1 MSQSHTSQHLLYGS
15 HQSLCALLLLWL
27 DRLGRHSED
36 CVNIFAGKCRAI
48 DVGAGSRSRE
58 ESGQLFL
65 AEIAARPFLQ
75 TQPSGPSHIS
85 SLLHPAMIKG
95 TVGQFVFSS
104 GSHLLSM
111 FSNVSLR
118 VRSKHSTTTLEQE
131 YERGRNVSLVDEVS
145 RTVSLQPPF
154 QVST

>member
-1 MSQSHTSQHLLYGS
+1 MFQSHTRQHLLYGS

-65 AEIAARPFLQ
+65 AEIAARPFLADA
-75 TQPSGPSHIS
+75 TLGPV
-85 SLLHPAMIKG
+85 A
-95 TVGQFVFSS
+95 
-104 GSHLLSM
+104 HL
-111 FSNVSLR
+111 VSLAP
-118 VRSKHSTTTLEQE
+118 
-131 YERGRNVSLVDEVS
+131 GDDEGNGGAVCIQ
-145 RTVSLQPPF
+145 LWQPPAF
-154 QVST
+154 YVLQCLSASEVEAQHDNVGAGVRERAQCFVGR